1 MTILVAFVPRPEGLA
16 ALEKGISMAKGS
28 GETLLVVN
36 TSEGGQDEDSALA
49 NATEIE
55 RIETMLAAAGVR
67 GEVKQFVRGNDVVAE
82 IEIMVASRS
91 VDLLIIGL
99 RKRSAVGKFLLGSV
113 AQEILMNISCP
124 ILAVKAG

>member
-1 MTILVAFVPRPEGLA
+1 M
-16 ALEKGISMAKGS
+16 
-28 GETLLVVN
+28 VN
-36 TSEGGQDEDSALA
+36 TSEGGHDEDSALA

-55 RIETMLAAAGVR
+55 RIETMLAAAGVH